1 MQTQKDRC
9 WSAIYHAQELY
20 QNGTQKRRE
29 WVREVEELYISTV
42 NPLFALLS

>member
-1 MQTQKDRC
+1 MHRSYTKM
-9 WSAIYHAQELY
+9 EP
-20 QNGTQKRRE
+20 KRGE